1 MATQS
6 YEEVRRSLDRGEIR
20 AVYYLY
26 GPEEVLKS
34 EIAAAIVERAL
45 DPSCRDFNFEPHTA
59 SQLDPEALE
68 TSLHSLPMMAAR
80 RVVLLRDIESLKA
93 KPRAVLLRYL
103 ERPASDTVLILQQG
117 PGEEASDPALAGAT
131 LAVSCSPLPAKSVV
145 AWLLERA
152 QRLGI
157 SFGEGAAEHLANAT
171 GKDLGT
177 IDSELT
183 KLSALSDQG
192 PINVERIGQLVG
204 VRRGET
210 LYDWRDA
217 VLSGQTAKAL
227 ELTDVVLGQS
237 GVTAVKM
244 ATVIGSSLIGVG
256 LARGHYDRG
265 KRGSALASE
274 ITVALTRRLKPYWL
288 KDVGWGAEAGR
299 WAEWAASWPQAR
311 VSQAIASVLA
321 ADQSLKNT
329 RVSDER
335 SILLDLILQL
345 DLVRREAA

>member
-1 MATQS
+1 
-6 YEEVRRSLDRGEIR
+6 
-20 AVYYLY
+20 
-26 GPEEVLKS
+26 
-34 EIAAAIVERAL
+34 
-45 DPSCRDFNFEPHTA
+45 
-59 SQLDPEALE
+59 
-68 TSLHSLPMMAAR
+68 
-80 RVVLLRDIESLKA
+80 
-93 KPRAVLLRYL
+93 
-103 ERPASDTVLILQQG
+103 
-117 PGEEASDPALAGAT
+117 
-131 LAVSCSPLPAKSVV
+131 
-145 AWLLERA
+145 
-152 QRLGI
+152 LGI

-192 PINVERIGQLVG
+192 PIDVERIGQLVG

-256 LARGHYDRG
+256 LARSHYDRG
-265 KRGSALASE
+265 KRGSGLASE
-274 ITVALTRRLKPYWL
+274 ITVALKRLRPYWL
-288 KDVGWGAEAGR
+288 KDVGWGPEAGR

-321 ADQSLKNT
+321 ADQTLKNT

-335 SILLDLILQL
+335 SILLDLILQM
-345 DLVRREAA
+345 DVARRQAA